1 MSFPVFNN
9 STLES
14 ECADMESLFETRV
27 FVLDFYDQPSRER
40 ARDGNSNPR
49 LCTRAAA
56 SSARPLAILLIK
68 YCTVLTSFSKA
79 YSSVLEPT
87 VTHSRRH

>member
-40 ARDGNSNPR
+40 AREGDSIPR
-49 LCTRAAA
+49 PRTRAAA
-56 SSARPLAILLIK
+56 AFSA
-68 YCTVLTSFSKA
+68 TVCLG
-79 YSSVLEPT
+79 
-87 VTHSRRH
+87 